1 MARPEI
7 LIVDDEPANLTLLK
21 TFLREGDY
29 EVATFRHPLD
39 AIAHAQESPP
49 DLVLLDLQMPEMDGL
64 EVCRRLR
71 ASPATRL
78 AAIIIVTALGSNE
91 HRLAALEVGADDFIS
106 KPVDRIEVIA
116 RVKSLLRLKAVM
128 DQLADASV
136 AKNEFV
142 ANMSHE
148 MRQPLNSIVGFTEI
162 LLGKPD
168 ALKDEQRL
176 RRYLENI
183 HTSGEHLMGLISGV
197 LDLAA
202 IEARRMDLN
211 VNEVDL
217 VELLAS
223 VGQMMQPIA
232 DSYGVV
238 LQVEPS
244 EQLNLRADP
253 MRLRQIVL
261 NLANNAVKFTPSG
274 GQVTIGARP
283 VGEGI
288 EISVADNGI
297 GIEADD
303 LARVFEIFTQADSI
317 RDRESGG
324 SGLGLALVKQ
334 LTELHGGRV
343 ELESEPGRGTTV
355 RVRLPA

>member
-1 MARPEI
+1 
-7 LIVDDEPANLTLLK
+7 
-21 TFLREGDY
+21 
-29 EVATFRHPLD
+29 
-39 AIAHAQESPP
+39 
-49 DLVLLDLQMPEMDGL
+49 
-64 EVCRRLR
+64 
-71 ASPATRL
+71 
-78 AAIIIVTALGSNE
+78 
-91 HRLAALEVGADDFIS
+91 
-106 KPVDRIEVIA
+106 
-116 RVKSLLRLKAVM
+116 
-128 DQLADASV
+128 
-136 AKNEFV
+136 
-142 ANMSHE
+142 
-148 MRQPLNSIVGFTEI
+148 
-162 LLGKPD
+162 
-168 ALKDEQRL
+168 
-176 RRYLENI
+176 
-183 HTSGEHLMGLISGV
+183 
-197 LDLAA
+197 
-202 IEARRMDLN
+202 
-211 VNEVDL
+211 
-217 VELLAS
+217 
-223 VGQMMQPIA
+223 MMQPIA